1 MTNMTFP
8 YQSSL
13 PIVIQPSN
21 KGERALD
28 IYSRLLAER
37 IIFLQSELTEE
48 LANLVVAQLL
58 FLDAEDPNLDITL
71 YINSSGGTVTSAMT
85 VYDAINQIR
94 SEICTVCIGT
104 AASMGAFLLSSGTK
118 GKRYALPNARI
129 TLRQPS
135 GGTQGKASDIEVAAK
150 EILYLKKSINR
161 ILASN
166 TSQSEERIEV
176 DSERDLFLSAEEAKA
191 YGLVD
196 SIIRKT
202 PASIQSSTNSPIDK

>member
-1 MTNMTFP
+1 MIFL
-8 YQSSL
+8 SISL

-21 KGERALD
+21 KGEGELN

-37 IIFLQSELTEE
+37 IIFLQSEFTEE

-71 YINSSGGTVTSAMT
+71 YINSSGGSLTSAMT

-94 SEICTVCIGT
+94 SDICTVCIGT

-166 TSQSEERIEV
+166 TGQSEERIEI
-176 DSERDLFLSAEEAKA
+176 DSERDLFMSAEEAKA
-191 YGLVD
+191 YGIVD
-196 SIIRKT
+196 SIITKT
-202 PASIQSSTNSPIDK
+202 PRSV

>member
-1 MTNMTFP
+1 MNFH
-8 YQSSL
+8 YQANI
-13 PIVIQPSN
+13 PIVIQSSAQ
-21 KGERALD
+21 GERTLD

-37 IIFLQSELTEE
+37 IIFVQGEITEE
-48 LANLVVAQLL
+48 IANLVVAELL

-71 YINSSGGTVTSAMT
+71 YVNSSGGSVMSAMT

-94 SEICTVCIGT
+94 SDICTVCIGT
-104 AASMGAFLLSSGTK
+104 AASMAAFLLSSGTK

-129 TLRQPS
+129 TIRQPS
-135 GGTQGKASDIEVAAK
+135 GATQGKVSDIEVAAK

-166 TSQSEERIEV
+166 TDQSEERIEI
-176 DSERDLFLSAEEAKA
+176 DSERDFFMSAEEAKA

-196 SIIRKT
+196 SIITKT